1 MQPNQRITPFL
12 TYHDCA
18 EEAAKFYVS
27 ILPDAKILRTVLN
40 PGNNAVLTVEFEML
54 GMKFVALNAGQNW
67 KFTEAFSLSVPCQ
80 LQTELDNLWEKLT
93 ADGGREVACGWLQD
107 KFGMFWQ
114 IVPSQI
120 DDWLNSSD
128 PVKLQRMFEALWQ
141 MKKLDIAILQKAFEG
156 SE

>member
-1 MQPNQRITPFL
+1 MQRQQRITPFL
-12 TYHDCA
+12 TYHNCA
-18 EEAAKFYVS
+18 DQAAKFYVS
-27 ILPDAKILRTVLN
+27 ILPDAKILRTVHN
-40 PGNNAVLTVEFEML
+40 PGNDAVLTVEFEML

-80 LQTELDNLWEKLT
+80 SQSELDNLWEKLT

-120 DDWLNSSD
+120 EDWLNSGE
-128 PVKLQRMFEALWQ
+128 PAKLQRMFEALWQ
-141 MKKLDIAILQKAFEG
+141 MKKLDIATLEKAFSG

>member
-54 GMKFVALNAGQNW
+54 GMKFVALNAGPNW

-80 LQTELDNLWEKLT
+80 SQPELDNLWEKLT